1 MIVSMPWSNGK
12 ASVCQMKWKKETFL
26 LLPWFS
32 LLCNISLSMTF
43 LLVLYFSICLCCL
56 ILDFILCLNDWAAR
70 GEKSH
75 SQNLFFPSVSSI
87 QGRRWKGNDCFI
99 LVLCTSVHRSCM
111 SCSFLL
117 LMLLYHRQRRLRDEI
132 SVCTWHTT
140 WFDFLRLWSNINIE
154 SVNLLWP
161 PLFIR
166 LSLCVS
172 LSPSLSSSPESTP
185 GEEQFSRLNRSSLI
199 VLWVTSEW
207 YQAFFPFTD
216 HGRRFRKKIKT
227 KEEGLHQAGKGMNLL
242 DKTKRNTEKIQ
253 EEVVIEG
260 HVVCLE

>member
-1 MIVSMPWSNGK
+1 MYV
-12 ASVCQMKWKKETFL
+12 L
-26 LLPWFS
+26 L
-32 LLCNISLSMTF
+32 SLSVDVVVSTTETIERRN
-43 LLVLYFSICLCCL
+43 VCLYL
-56 ILDFILCLNDWAAR
+56 
-70 GEKSH
+70 
-75 SQNLFFPSVSSI
+75 
-87 QGRRWKGNDCFI
+87 
-99 LVLCTSVHRSCM
+99 
-111 SCSFLL
+111 
-117 LMLLYHRQRRLRDEI
+117 
-132 SVCTWHTT
+132 TT

-166 LSLCVS
+166 LSLF
-172 LSPSLSSSPESTP
+172 LSLSSSLESTP

-199 VLWVTSEW
+199 VLWVIREW

-227 KEEGLHQAGKGMNLL
+227 KEEGLHQAGKGMNRL
-242 DKTKRNTEKIQ
+242 EKIQ